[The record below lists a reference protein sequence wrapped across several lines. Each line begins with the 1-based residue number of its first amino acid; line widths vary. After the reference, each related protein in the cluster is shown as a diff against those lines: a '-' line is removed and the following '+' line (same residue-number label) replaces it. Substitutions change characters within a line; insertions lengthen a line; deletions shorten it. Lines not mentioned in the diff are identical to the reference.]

1 MEKMHIY
8 PIRYVAQRTSLTP
21 HVIRAWEKRYQ
32 AVVPH
37 RSPKNRR
44 LYSEDD
50 VQRLQLLKKIT
61 DAGHNISQVA
71 PLNPNELLSLAQQE
85 RLAAI
90 STPANRAKQPQPM
103 AVDKHLKSCLS
114 AVMDLDSDSLERSY
128 DRAAVDLTR
137 PALLN
142 DLIVPLFEEIGNR
155 WRSGSLKIIN
165 EHMATS
171 VTRNFLL
178 NMLRSTAISHSAPK
192 IVIATTMGQWHDI
205 GALTVALTAA
215 ESGWR
220 PIYYGP
226 NLPAE
231 EIALGVQQNNARV
244 LAISITH
251 LLDHHPLIDEL
262 RKLRRYVGRNTAL
275 FIGGRIVG
283 ELIQIIEEVNAR
295 YIKEINQFRDELNS
309 LLSPRGI

>member
-8 PIRYVAQRTSLTP
+8 PIRYVAQRTNLTP

-32 AVVPH
+32 AVVPN

-85 RLAAI
+85 RMVAT
-90 STPANRAKQPQPM
+90 STPANRAKQTQPM
-103 AVDKHLKSCLS
+103 TVDKHLKSCLS
-114 AVMDLDSDSLERSY
+114 AVMDLESDSLERSY
-128 DRAAVDLTR
+128 DRAAIDLTR
-137 PALLN
+137 PALLC
-142 DLIVPLFEEIGNR
+142 DIIAPLFEEIGNR
-155 WRSGSLKIIN
+155 WRKGSLKIIN

-178 NMLRSTAISHSAPK
+178 NMLRATEISNSAPK
-192 IVIATTMGQWHDI
+192 ILIATTVGQWHDI

-295 YIKEINQFRDELNS
+295 YIKEINQFRGELNS